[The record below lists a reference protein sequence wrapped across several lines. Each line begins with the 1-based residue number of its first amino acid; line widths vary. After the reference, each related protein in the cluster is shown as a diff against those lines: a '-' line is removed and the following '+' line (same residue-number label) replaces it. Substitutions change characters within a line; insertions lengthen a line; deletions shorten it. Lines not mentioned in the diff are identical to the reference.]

1 MITVRPSAER
11 GHVNFGWLDTFHT
24 FSFGEYHDPS
34 HMGFRS
40 LRVLNDD
47 RVDGGAGFP
56 AHGHRDMEILTWVLD
71 GALEH
76 KDSMGNGSVIRPG
89 QLQFMRAGT
98 GVRHSEFN
106 HSKSEPVH
114 LLQIWIIPEK
124 PGLEPAYGE
133 LTPDKDAL
141 ARDFVTVASR
151 DGRDGSVRIAQDAAL
166 AITRLAPND
175 RRTRT
180 VPAGRHAWL
189 HVATGAITLNGTALT
204 AGDGAAISG
213 AETLDIVAGT
223 DAEVLLFDLG

>member
-1 MITVRPSAER
+1 MITVRPSGER
-11 GHVNFGWLDTFHT
+11 GHVDWGWLDTFHT
-24 FSFGEYHDPS
+24 FSFGEYHDPD

-47 RVDGGAGFP
+47 TVAGGGGFSP
-56 AHGHRDMEILTWVLD
+56 HGHRDMEIITWVLD

-106 HSKSEPVH
+106 HSKTEPVH
-114 LLQIWIIPEK
+114 LLQIWILPEK
-124 PGLEPAYGE
+124 AGLEPSYGE
-133 LTPDKDAL
+133 LTPDADAL
-141 ARDFVTVASR
+141 ARDFVTVASK
-151 DGRDGSVRIAQDAAL
+151 DGEGGSVRIAQDAAL
-166 AITRLAPND
+166 AITRLTPGD
-175 RRTRT
+175 TRTRT
-180 VPAGRHAWL
+180 VAAGRHAWL

-213 AETLDIVAGT
+213 SESLAIVGST
-223 DAEVLLFDLG
+223 DAEVLFFDLG